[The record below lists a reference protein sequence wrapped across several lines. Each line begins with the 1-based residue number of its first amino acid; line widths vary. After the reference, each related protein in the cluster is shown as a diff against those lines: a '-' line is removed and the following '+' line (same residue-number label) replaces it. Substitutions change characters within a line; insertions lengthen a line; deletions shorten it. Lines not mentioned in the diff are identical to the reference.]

1 MCLAQDDPDMKKLA
15 MIATILLC
23 QTVPVLAQEQAASIY
38 QGHKDRL
45 DSNSNGTVERSEYQ
59 AFMTTAFTS
68 LDTNKDGSLQSTEVS
83 KVLTTQQ
90 FALSDANRD
99 GVVGQSEFMDRV
111 MNDFTAAD
119 RSGDGNLQ

>member
-1 MCLAQDDPDMKKLA
+1 MRNSA
-15 MIATILLC
+15 MIAILLLC
-23 QTVPVLAQEQAASIY
+23 QTGMVAAQEQPASMY
-38 QGHKDRL
+38 QGQKDRL

-59 AFMTTAFTS
+59 AFMATAFTS
-68 LDTNKDGSLQSTEVS
+68 LDKNKDGNLQTAEVE

-111 MNDFTAAD
+111 MTDFTAAD

>member
-1 MCLAQDDPDMKKLA
+1 MKKLA
-15 MIATILLC
+15 MIAAILLC
-23 QTVPVLAQEQAASIY
+23 QTAPVPAQQQAAAMY
-38 QGHKDRL
+38 QGQKDRL
-45 DSNSNGTVERSEYQ
+45 DSNSNGTVERAEYQ

-68 LDTNKDGSLQSTEVS
+68 LDKNKDGSLQSAEVE

-99 GVVGQSEFMDRV
+99 GVVAQSEFMDRV

-119 RSGDGNLQ
+119 RSKDGSLQ

>member
-1 MCLAQDDPDMKKLA
+1 MKKLA

-23 QTVPVLAQEQAASIY
+23 QTAPVLAQEQAAAMH
-38 QGHKDRL
+38 QGHKDKL

-68 LDTNKDGSLQSTEVS
+68 LDKNKDGSLQSAEVE

-99 GVVGQSEFMDRV
+99 GVVGRSEFMDRV

>member
-1 MCLAQDDPDMKKLA
+1 MKKA
-15 MIATILLC
+15 AIIATFFLC
-23 QTVPVLAQEQAASIY
+23 QTVLAVAQTAPMY
-38 QGHKDRL
+38 QGQKDRL
-45 DSNSNGTVERSEYQ
+45 DSDSNGTVERSEYQ

-68 LDTNKDGSLQSTEVS
+68 LDKNKDGSLQSAEVD

-99 GVVGQSEFMDRV
+99 GVVGQSEFMNRV

>member
-1 MCLAQDDPDMKKLA
+1 MKKAA
-15 MIATILLC
+15 MIATFLLC
-23 QTVPVLAQEQAASIY
+23 QTVLAGAQDQTASMY
-38 QGHKDRL
+38 QGQKDRL

-59 AFMTTAFTS
+59 VFMTTAFTS
-68 LDTNKDGSLQSTEVS
+68 LDKNKDGSLQAAEVN